1 MNNKDNDLLD
11 LLKSLYDRSRKLSN
25 KKGLK
30 LINTEM
36 NTIILDYLKEKYAK
50 QAQKY
55 ILERDKNNK
64 KIKPKVNSV
73 INTLNKNINIKTIGS
88 PIEFKLMSSYSSG
101 LNLVGESDIDI
112 GCLVDKLDI
121 INLMKINVKLYELG
135 FVPTG
140 LYVNPKDSSN
150 KYFSFEKTID
160 GIEFEVKVRDK
171 TDSNQIVQLDEL
183 VETKLTKTQK
193 KFYTYAKYI
202 LKGSEG
208 YKYIKLFIAESVFFH
223 IKNSYMF
230 N

>member
-11 LLKSLYDRSRKLSN
+11 LLKSLYERSRKLSN
-25 KKGLK
+25 KKGLH

-36 NTIILDYLKEKYAK
+36 NTIILNYLKEKYAK
-50 QAQKY
+50 QSHKY
-55 ILERDKNNK
+55 ILERDKKNK
-64 KIKPKVNSV
+64 KIKPIVNSV
-73 INTLNKNINIKTIGS
+73 INTLNKNINFKTISS
-88 PIEFKLMSSYSSG
+88 PIKFKLMSSYSSG
-101 LNLVGESDIDI
+101 LNLVGESDVDI
-112 GCLVDKLDI
+112 GCLVDKLDT
-121 INLMKINVKLYELG
+121 INLMKINIKLCELG

-140 LYVNPKDSSN
+140 LYVNPKDCSN

-160 GIEFEVKVRDK
+160 NIEFEVKVRDK
-171 TDSNQIVQLDEL
+171 TDSNQIVQLDKL

-202 LKGSEG
+202 LKGSDV
-208 YKYIKLFIAESVFFH
+208 YKYIKLFIAESVFFY